1 MEFFNSF
8 DFDNDVLFIFNF
20 GVLYDVVFIGYKGI
34 SIMDFIC
41 FIIIDIRNIKIWNFN
56 ILNNCL
62 VYYVF
67 KYLLFKID

>member
-62 VYYVF
+62 VY
-67 KYLLFKID
+67 